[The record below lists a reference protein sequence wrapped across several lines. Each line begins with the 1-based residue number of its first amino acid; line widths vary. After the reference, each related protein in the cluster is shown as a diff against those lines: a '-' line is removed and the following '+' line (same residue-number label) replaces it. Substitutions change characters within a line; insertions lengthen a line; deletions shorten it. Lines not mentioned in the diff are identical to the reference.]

1 MTSID
6 QDFFTKQDVK
16 ISLLWEDKTIYRVK
30 FLSSNPIL
38 FYQVWNKT
46 GKNNDKRYADEL
58 FLNDFVQLFLN
69 YNLKN
74 KIKFSPTTVI
84 EIDNDLH
91 VLEMTDVKLDKKG
104 KTIAYF
110 KKNSVEIRNKLQPI
124 DSKLPLGTL
133 KNVRFD
139 IDSLQVSGC
148 DPRRRNCLA

>member
-1 MTSID
+1 MPSID
-6 QDFFTKQDVK
+6 WDFFTKQDVK
-16 ISLLWEDKTIYRVK
+16 ISLLKEDKTIYIVK

-38 FYQVWNKT
+38 FYQVWDKT

-58 FLNDFVQLFLN
+58 FLNDYIQLFLN

-74 KIKFSPTTVI
+74 KIKFAPTTVI

-91 VLEMTDVKLDKKG
+91 VLVMIDVKLDKKG

-110 KKNSVEIRNKLQPI
+110 KKNSVERNKLQPI
-124 DSKLPLGTL
+124 DSKLPLGIF

-139 IDSLQVSGC
+139 IDSVQAGGC
-148 DPRRRNCLA
+148 DPQGNCLE